1 MMKHPKM
8 YYVYYL
14 SGWLFLGVMA
24 FVIYHMVTLWFA
36 ASHM

>member
-1 MMKHPKM
+1 MKRPMM

-14 SGWLFLGVMA
+14 SGWLFIGIMA
-24 FVIYHMVTLWFA
+24 DVIYHMIMLWIA